1 MVTSIR
7 VNQINPIHIT
17 AAAKK
22 SLVPYFFP
30 WIIIPPTN
38 TGISLHDLKI
48 TYYDK

>member
-1 MVTSIR
+1 M
-7 VNQINPIHIT
+7 HIT

-48 TYYDK
+48 TCNDK